1 MILRLNSE
9 HFQIS
14 EQKHVCIH
22 QNSALMLNCGQFEI
36 CELKYICFAMITCDI
51 LRLNSGYFPILG

>member
-14 EQKHVCIH
+14 EQKDDCIH
-22 QNSALMLNCGQFEI
+22 QNSALKLNCGQFEI
-36 CELKYICFAMITCDI
+36 CERKYIGFAMITM
-51 LRLNSGYFPILG
+51 